1 MTTPAAEHADGVCLA
16 CKAQGR
22 GASHCREHRG
32 HSVAENLPTL
42 LTGKHCKLY
51 MKFRA
56 NVLALKEQAA
66 IEQAMQA
73 DGSDGVAA
81 ALDRLMGTETGATQ
95 PAAPTASGEPGADSS
110 ADDADDYEWNL
121 SP

>member
-1 MTTPAAEHADGVCLA
+1 MPARPREEAPPTAESIAATAWRRTC
-16 CKAQGR
+16 
-22 GASHCREHRG
+22 
-32 HSVAENLPTL
+32 PPL